1 MGPVAITSQ
10 RSSRLGHWMTG
21 VQTLPQTKY
30 MDVAW
35 SPGETMLSELDRGEE
50 RGFEIV
56 LGSGERV
63 DNTIPY
69 LVGSWHE

>member
-1 MGPVAITSQ
+1 
-10 RSSRLGHWMTG
+10 MTG

-56 LGSGERV
+56 LGSGEGGECYSIFSRF
-63 DNTIPY
+63 
-69 LVGSWHE
+69 LA